1 LTRIEEPEEKEGEED
16 LFKAKEEEDTLCLT

>member
-1 LTRIEEPEEKEGEED
+1 MTRIEEPEEKEGEED